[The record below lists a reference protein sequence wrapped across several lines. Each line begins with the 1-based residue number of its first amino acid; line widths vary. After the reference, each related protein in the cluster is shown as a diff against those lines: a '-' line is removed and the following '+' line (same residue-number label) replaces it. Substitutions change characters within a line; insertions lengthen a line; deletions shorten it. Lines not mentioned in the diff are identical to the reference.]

1 MKLKFQQSLSSANG
15 LTDLEIQTIEAFK
28 FLFLNDDHSQEGIKI
43 QSPVSWWKISGV
55 PEFTIIE
62 KEDGMTDTNPLAATL
77 LTANSDLVY
86 AWFEKDNQL
95 FALESKEA
103 MQQQIKYKGGDVN
116 FAVLNTK
123 VAKGDGHTLYLTN
136 TFCVKFRNGRFA
148 DTSFFLMITFKI
160 KFLSNAIPNFHVC
173 LSKLKTVQLFD
184 ASGLLMLE

>member
-15 LTDLEIQTIEAFK
+15 LTDLEIKTIEAFK
-28 FLFLNDDHSQEGIKI
+28 FLFLNDDSQEGIKI
-43 QSPVSWWKISGV
+43 QSPVFVNISGV

-62 KEDGMTDTNPLAATL
+62 KEDGMTYTNPLVATL
-77 LTANSDLVY
+77 LTANSDLVN

-95 FALESKEA
+95 SALESTEA
-103 MQQQIKYKGGDVN
+103 MQHQIKYKGGDVH

-123 VAKGDGHTLYLTN
+123 VAKGDRYTLYLTN
-136 TFCVKFRNGRFA
+136 TFCVKFRSGRFA
-148 DTSFFLMITFKI
+148 DTSFFLMI
-160 KFLSNAIPNFHVC
+160 KFEINFSSNTIPNFHVC